1 MNEKNIIFNEIK
13 IPYEHLD
20 IIDAFSRLLYES
32 IYIVDHQ
39 KRIFEYVSENPIFL
53 CGLSS
58 KEVKDLGYNFFLQY
72 VKKEDLNLLLKINEI
87 IYDFYKR
94 TPIDERKSYT
104 ISYDFHLIDK
114 YGKEILINNKLTPI
128 HFNSN
133 GNINKSICI
142 AALSPNQYAGNI
154 TINKSNGDF
163 VLKYDLKRNVWTKE
177 YKVKLSER
185 EFQILALSKRGLT
198 IKEIADTIFIIIDTI
213 KFHRKKIFDK
223 IGVQTI
229 SQAIRFIKNNKIL

>member
-94 TPIDERKSYT
+94 TPIDERKST
-104 ISYDFHLIDK
+104 IVFTTDY
-114 YGKEILINNKLTPI
+114 Y
-128 HFNSN
+128 
-133 GNINKSICI
+133 SIF
-142 AALSPNQYAGNI
+142 Y
-154 TINKSNGDF
+154 
-163 VLKYDLKRNVWTKE
+163 R
-177 YKVKLSER
+177 
-185 EFQILALSKRGLT
+185 
-198 IKEIADTIFIIIDTI
+198 
-213 KFHRKKIFDK
+213 
-223 IGVQTI
+223 
-229 SQAIRFIKNNKIL
+229 